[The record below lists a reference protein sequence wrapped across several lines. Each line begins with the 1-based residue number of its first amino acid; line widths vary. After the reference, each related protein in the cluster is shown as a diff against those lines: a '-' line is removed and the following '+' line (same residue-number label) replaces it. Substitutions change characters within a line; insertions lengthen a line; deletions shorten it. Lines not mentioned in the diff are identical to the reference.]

1 MHEEHETVGAAQGSD
16 RTVGCR
22 GPEVENTG
30 AAHDRDRRSSR
41 NPPLCGKI
49 VGDFAGV
56 HGRRIDIQR
65 RPVDE
70 SLTEERVVRVLGMWP
85 RSE

>member
-1 MHEEHETVGAAQGSD
+1 VIERLAAAGLKSK
-16 RTVGCR
+16 TR
-22 GPEVENTG
+22 GPRTIVTG
-30 AAHDRDRRSSR
+30 DPSR